1 MRRERQVPH
10 SWIRF
15 STQTSPKIARR
26 KGTNKVEFEA
36 GLRQV
41 IEEVGGVDVERV
53 FFEQNGKY
61 AHVIIKWDDP
71 VKKSHV
77 VYDTEAFGVVDLLE
91 AEAMDELAAE
101 RDGAG

>member
-1 MRRERQVPH
+1 MPH
-10 SWIRF
+10 SWIRL
-15 STQTSPKIARR
+15 STQTSPKLARR
-26 KGTNKVEFEA
+26 KAKNKTDFEA

-41 IEEVGGVDVERV
+41 IAEVGGVEVERV

-77 VYDTEAFGVVDLLE
+77 VYDTEAFGVIDLLE
-91 AEAMDELAAE
+91 ANAIDDLAAE
-101 RDGAG
+101 RDATP